1 MKDFYQNAVLQ
12 LLFIKSTNLIQ
23 NLTMEIFS
31 YIFHKNIFW
40 DRPTTNKLKNKKLR
54 NWNLRGYSF

>member
-31 YIFHKNIFW
+31 YIFHKNIF
-40 DRPTTNKLKNKKLR
+40 
-54 NWNLRGYSF
+54 